1 MASQREH
8 SIGYLFLQIAV
19 GLFFLVSGIW
29 TLQGSSGNEIAVA
42 IKSVLSG
49 DSAQIACIVF
59 GIIEVLAGI
68 FLLLRMF
75 VTFSAP
81 IDTVLMVIIMIAWI
95 ASIVLIDFLEK
106 GALPAGNFA
115 SILKWL
121 KAFAYHLLVLGA
133 VITALP

>member
-1 MASQREH
+1 MGLHHEH
-8 SIGYLFLQIAV
+8 SIGYFFLQIAL

-29 TLQGSSGNEIAVA
+29 TLQGSSGNEIAIA
-42 IKSVLSG
+42 IKSILSG
-49 DSAQIACIVF
+49 DTAQIWCIVF

-95 ASIVLIDFLEK
+95 ASFVLIDFIEK
-106 GALPAGNFA
+106 GALPDGNFA

-121 KAFAYHLLVLGA
+121 KALAYHLLVLGA
-133 VITALP
+133 IITVKN

>member
-1 MASQREH
+1 MVSQHEH
-8 SIGYLFLQIAV
+8 SIGYLFLQIAL

-49 DSAQIACIVF
+49 DSAQICCIVF

-75 VTFSAP
+75 VSFSSP

-95 ASIVLIDFLEK
+95 VSIVLIDFLEK
-106 GALPAGNFA
+106 GALPAGNFS

-133 VITALP
+133 IITVRA

>member
-1 MASQREH
+1 MALQREH
-8 SIGYLFLQIAV
+8 SIGYLFLQVAL

-29 TLQGSSGNEIAVA
+29 TLQGSSGNEIAIA

-49 DSAQIACIVF
+49 DSAQICCIVF

-75 VTFSAP
+75 VTFSSP
-81 IDTVLMVIIMIAWI
+81 IDTILMVIIMIAWI
-95 ASIVLIDFLEK
+95 ASIILIDFLEK

-115 SILKWL
+115 SILRWL

-133 VITALP
+133 IITVRS

>member
-1 MASQREH
+1 MSVQREH
-8 SIGYLFLQIAV
+8 SIGYLFLQTAL

-42 IKSVLSG
+42 IKSVLKG
-49 DSAQIACIVF
+49 DNAQICCIVF

-81 IDTVLMVIIMIAWI
+81 IDTVLMIIIMIAWI
-95 ASIVLIDFLEK
+95 ASIILIDFIEQ
-106 GALPAGNFA
+106 GALPAGNIT
-115 SILKWL
+115 SVLKWL

-133 VITALP
+133 IITVKD

>member
-1 MASQREH
+1 MALQREH
-8 SIGYLFLQIAV
+8 SVGYLFLQVAL

-49 DSAQIACIVF
+49 DSAQISCIVF

-75 VTFSAP
+75 VTFSSP
-81 IDTVLMVIIMIAWI
+81 IDTILMVIIMIAWI
-95 ASIVLIDFLEK
+95 ASIILIDFLEK

-115 SILKWL
+115 SILRWL
-121 KAFAYHLLVLGA
+121 KALAYHLLVLGA
-133 VITALP
+133 VITVRN

>member
-1 MASQREH
+1 MALRREH
-8 SIGYLFLQIAV
+8 SVGYLFLQVAL

-49 DSAQIACIVF
+49 DSAQICCIVF

-75 VTFSAP
+75 VTFSSP
-81 IDTVLMVIIMIAWI
+81 IDTILMVIIMIAWI
-95 ASIVLIDFLEK
+95 ASIILIDFLEK

-115 SILKWL
+115 SILRWL

-133 VITALP
+133 VITVRN